1 MRMSSRKQ
9 RKTILNI
16 ALFVVA
22 LGALAWGGSQFFG
35 RLGSINA
42 NTTRITNFDKS
53 ILGAYMDLLRSR
65 DIDTPMSND
74 PSTVPFV
81 VAKGESVQGIGQNLQ
96 KQGLIKD
103 AELFRLYV
111 RLNGLDATINAGNFT
126 LRRNMSIS
134 EIASVLQ
141 RGTAAEVTVTI
152 PEGKRIEEVAEILQK
167 QVGINKDEFLRLARQ
182 PNFAYAFLKDLPNTA
197 SIEGYL
203 FPDTY
208 RLPINPSA
216 QDALLRML
224 DNYEQK
230 VAPLM
235 AQAKLSGSLKT
246 PRDVL
251 AMASI
256 VEREAVNAAER
267 PTIASVYLNRL
278 KIGMPLQADPTTQY
292 ALGFDPKKNTWW
304 RTLTFEDYKYNDPAG
319 YNTYVNPAMP
329 PGPIASPGLSSIQAA
344 LNPANTEFYFFVA
357 ACNGSGVHQFSKT
370 FAEHQSKLCN

>member
-1 MRMSSRKQ
+1 MNVNRKQ
-9 RKTILNI
+9 RKTIFNI

-22 LGALAWGGSQFFG
+22 LGVLAWGGSQFFG
-35 RLGSINA
+35 RLGNINA

-65 DIDTPMSND
+65 DIDQPMSND
-74 PSTVPFV
+74 PTTVPFV
-81 VAKGESVQGIGQNLQ
+81 IKAGESVQAIGQNLQ
-96 KQGLIKD
+96 KLGLIRD
-103 AELFRLYV
+103 AELFRLYM
-111 RLNGLDATINAGNFT
+111 RLNGLDGTINAGNFT
-126 LRRNMSIS
+126 LRKNMSIS
-134 EIASVLQ
+134 EIASALQ
-141 RGTAAEVTVTI
+141 RGIAAEVTVTI
-152 PEGKRIEEVAEILQK
+152 PEGRRIEEVAEILQK

-182 PNFAYAFLKDLPNTA
+182 PNFDYPFLKDLPATA

-208 RLPINPSA
+208 RLPMNPTP

-224 DNYEQK
+224 DNYQQK
-230 VAPLM
+230 VAPLI
-235 AQAKLSGSLKT
+235 AAAKLPPTLKNG
-246 PRDVL
+246 RDVL

-304 RTLTFEDYKYNDPAG
+304 RTLTIEDYKYNDPAG
-319 YNTYVNPAMP
+319 YNTYVNPALP

-344 LNPANTEFYFFVA
+344 LNPAATEYYFFVA
-357 ACNGSGVHQFSKT
+357 ACNGSGAHQFSKT